1 MDAAIVGAGA
11 IAVLVHPQLL
21 SYQVYV
27 VPGIPPVAAAL
38 AGIAEVLWQPQLG
51 SQYVTVTVG
60 SATAEI
66 RVAFGMYVGS
76 MVDIGVVED
85 VTGGAIIMELEVE
98 LDMGGAAPPA
108 ALTAKSGEK
117 FEEPR

>member
-1 MDAAIVGAGA
+1 MAALLGGGGGTLVPALITAGTVELDAAIVGAGA

-51 SQYVTVTVG
+51 S
-60 SATAEI
+60 
-66 RVAFGMYVGS
+66 
-76 MVDIGVVED
+76 
-85 VTGGAIIMELEVE
+85 
-98 LDMGGAAPPA
+98 
-108 ALTAKSGEK
+108 
-117 FEEPR
+117 